1 MVWQIKSSLKNGPTA
16 TIDGFTDKMREV
28 IEADFKNYPTKRP
41 VILKALHMVQDEYK
55 YVSDK
60 AMIDIAKLIDI
71 SPAEVLD
78 TMSFYEMYTREKRGK
93 YDIGVCVSLSCEL
106 CGCHKVKNMVKEIIG
121 AAPGETTEDGKY
133 SVFDMEC
140 IGACEFAPAVL
151 INHKLFKVE
160 DKEQLKTLIEN
171 V

>member
-1 MVWQIKSSLKNGPTA
+1 MVWQIKKSVNAGPTA
-16 TIDGFTDKMREV
+16 KIDGLTDKMREA
-28 IEADFKNYPTKRP
+28 ITADFKNYPTKRP

-55 YVSDK
+55 YISDK
-60 AMIDIAKLIDI
+60 AMIDIAGMIDL

-78 TMSFYEMYTREKRGK
+78 TMSFYDMYTREKRGK

-106 CGCHKVKNMVKEIIG
+106 CGCSKVKDMVKEIVGI
-121 AAPGETTEDGKY
+121 APGETTDDGKF
-133 SVFDMEC
+133 SVFNMEC
-140 IGACEFAPAVL
+140 IGACEHAPAIL

-160 DKEQLKTLIEN
+160 NKEQLKTLIEN

>member
-1 MVWQIKSSLKNGPTA
+1 MVWQIKKSVQSGATA
-16 TIDGFTDKMREV
+16 KVDGLTDQMREA
-28 IEADFKNYPTKRP
+28 ITADFTNYPTKRP
-41 VILKALHMVQDEYK
+41 VILKALHMVQNEYK

-60 AMIDIAKLIDI
+60 AMIDIGKMIDI

-78 TMSFYEMYTREKRGK
+78 TMSFYDMYTRVKRGK

-106 CGCHKVKNMVKEIIG
+106 CGCSKVKDMVKEIIG
-121 AAPGETTEDGKY
+121 VAPGETTQDGKY
-133 SVFDMEC
+133 SVYDMEC

-151 INHKLFKVE
+151 VNHKLFKV
-160 DKEQLKTLIEN
+160 DSKEQLKTLIEN